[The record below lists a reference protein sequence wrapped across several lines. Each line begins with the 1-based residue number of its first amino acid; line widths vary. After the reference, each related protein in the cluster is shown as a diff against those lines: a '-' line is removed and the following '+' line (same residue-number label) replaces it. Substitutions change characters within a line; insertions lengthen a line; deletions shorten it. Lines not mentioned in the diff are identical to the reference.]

1 MDAGLGVCLFF
12 AFGMY
17 LSVFLVASVGVD
29 VLGRGAFV
37 SSLDAGLVSSGSG
50 LVIMM
55 LGL

>member
-1 MDAGLGVCLFF
+1 MSSLW
-12 AFGMY
+12 
-17 LSVFLVASVGVD
+17 LVLEWMSLVG
-29 VLGRGAFV
+29 GAFV

>member
-1 MDAGLGVCLFF
+1 MFSLLLFF
-12 AFGMY
+12 VGM
-17 LSVFLVASVGVD
+17 SLVG
-29 VLGRGAFV
+29 GAFV